1 MAVSLWPS
9 LQNFKTTRG
18 RFPALLSWVLSQA
31 FTTNGHRTSGHSSP
45 AGEAVLEG
53 RRVGVTLARLVG
65 EAALPAHS
73 EGSVMVREE
82 QFGDGR
88 QGRERDNY

>member
-1 MAVSLWPS
+1 M
-9 LQNFKTTRG
+9 
-18 RFPALLSWVLSQA
+18 
-31 FTTNGHRTSGHSSP
+31 
-45 AGEAVLEG
+45 LEG

-88 QGRERDNY
+88 QGRERVVTDNLGRMIDLFTKYFIFIIFYLAVLSLS